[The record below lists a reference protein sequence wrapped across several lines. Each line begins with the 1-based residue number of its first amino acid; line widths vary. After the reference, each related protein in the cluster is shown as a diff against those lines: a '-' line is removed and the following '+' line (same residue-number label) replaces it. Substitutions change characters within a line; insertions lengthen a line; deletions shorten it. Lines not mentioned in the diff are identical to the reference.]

1 MKLSRKLRRI
11 FYRISH
17 YPPRIAYAL
26 GLGPLVGRVILLLTT
41 RGRKS
46 GLDRVTPLQYE
57 EVGGDIYIGSA
68 MGRNSDWL
76 RNIQADPCVEVR
88 AGKRRFQGAAEV
100 VTEPRRIADYLELR
114 LERHPQMVGLI
125 LKMEGLPTKPAR
137 SDLEKY
143 AERLSMVVIR
153 NIENKI

>member
-1 MKLSRKLRRI
+1 MHRKLRRT
-11 FYRISH
+11 FYRINH

-46 GLDRVTPLQYE
+46 GLARVTPLQYE

-68 MGRNSDWL
+68 MGRNSDWF

-88 AGKRRFQGAAEV
+88 AGKRKFQGTAEV
-100 VTEPRRIADYLELR
+100 VTDPRRIADYLELR